1 MNLIRALMCFII
13 AVTSASAVWAQ
24 YLDDGSAGERIRK
37 ENVDTDTDI
46 QPRCLLGIDAGT
58 DVREGFASVAA
69 AFPIGL
75 QLTRHGL
82 SADPT
87 LRYMSMRSPRHGLR
101 SLDRVIG
108 TDANA
113 KGFEF
118 AIPLMYSYQFIDID
132 VYPYSPFLAAG
143 AGYSFR
149 RFAASVSTLLGGSG
163 RHASLHSLTLHA
175 GFGFVVRVNAQARL
189 RVVMNAVPYFN
200 AGRGK
205 FSYDTTGGSIQIGM
219 MTFVK

>member
-1 MNLIRALMCFII
+1 MNLIRASIFCIII
-13 AVTSASAVWAQ
+13 AVASAVQAQ
-24 YLDDGSAGERIRK
+24 YIDDGAGGDRTKK
-37 ENVDTDTDI
+37 EDVNPAAI
-46 QPRCLLGIDAGT
+46 QPRCLLGIEAGT

-69 AFPIGL
+69 AFSIGL
-75 QLTRHGL
+75 QIARYGL

-87 LRYMSMRSPRHGLR
+87 LRYMSMRAPRHGSR
-101 SLDRVIG
+101 SFDRIIG

-118 AIPLMYSYQFIDID
+118 ALPVTFTYQFIDID

-149 RFAASVSTLLGGSG
+149 RFAAGVSTLLGGSG
-163 RHASLHSLTLHA
+163 RHVSIHSLTLHA